1 MKKRFILAI
10 TAVFLILNC
19 FVVFAEETEDYQY
32 EVRDGKAVLTSYLGT
47 DPILEI
53 PLEIEGYTV
62 IGLEGTFKENRFV
75 QEITISDG
83 IEFLGEKTF
92 YRCRNLEVVNLPDS
106 IIEMGGNCFSES
118 AIKEIYIPS
127 GLKELPLG
135 AFSSCEELEK
145 VDFSNSNVEII
156 SQAVF
161 FNCSSLVEVN
171 IPNTVTEIGDG
182 AFGLCNSL
190 EVFIVPENIKT
201 IVYNVWPV
209 VYGNNLKLIINL
221 SNKEF
226 DRALFDN
233 KERDY
238 AWFTTEDGY
247 ELAEYLPVNSTIYR
261 RKKDSAQKYVDEYLR
276 IIENLQISMEDANTK
291 EEVKEYILSKKPTPQ
306 FSTINCEIE
315 ISSFY
320 AAKEGDEY
328 RTEGSVGYATLRI
341 KAVNSA
347 IEYDEGYS
355 YTSINIIPIPYKEEE
370 KPSEEESTD
379 GGEEETTDNNQ
390 ETTDDG
396 GEEETTDNNQE
407 TTDDGGEEGTTDNNQ
422 ETTDNGGEEE
432 TTDNNQETTDNEEE
446 STENKPDETTD
457 SSQEEETSSNN
468 DKNVIKVYFEQ
479 VLQSIPDEISM
490 KEVNAEEEA
499 SAYVKG
505 FFDETLIDKYK
516 LDISIESFR
525 DAERGTMQYPSGR
538 KGSFRIFVRSEGM
551 GDYGYKFIT
560 ITPTSYVENGKDFL
574 AEEYANRYKKVLEEV
589 YESGISMTI
598 VNTPEEAKQYIES
611 LAPNNKNENVTYEV
625 KIFVDEGSILFR
637 QAIAGTRNNKLGKNG
652 SCPVGVIIKNSL
664 CTEDVKEVREI
675 IPILATKYEGNSNSS
690 SSSDRDDEDE
700 DEDDEPYTSVVD
712 TSYKNKNTLSNLESL
727 LVSNTATVFFGNVSQ
742 VKTVEKT
749 ENGICII
756 SKNNEVI
763 FNKKDGTLAKN
774 EWQKSGDDW
783 YYFDSDCKAAKGW
796 KFLGNQWYYL
806 NDTTKK
812 MENGWLKSPVSGK
825 WYYLDLK
832 NGNMKT
838 GWQQVSSKW
847 YYMDST
853 GAMMANTITPDGYR
867 VNGNGEWIQ

>member
-1 MKKRFILAI
+1 MKRRFILAI
-10 TAVFLILNC
+10 TAIFLILNC

-32 EVRDGKAVLTSYLGT
+32 EVRDGNAVLTSYLGT
-47 DPILEI
+47 ETVVEI
-53 PLEIEGYTV
+53 PAEIEGYSV
-62 IGLEGTFKENRFV
+62 IGLEGTFKENQHIEKV
-75 QEITISDG
+75 VIPDG
-83 IEFLGEKTF
+83 IEFLGDETF
-92 YRCRNLEVVNLPDS
+92 SRCRKLYDIDLPDS
-106 IIEMGGNCFSES
+106 IQRFGWKCFQ
-118 AIKEIYIPS
+118 YS
-127 GLKELPLG
+127 GLITIKIPASIEEIGLMNFYYCESLENVNFGDSKIKKICNG
-135 AFSSCEELEK
+135 AFSFCFNLKNIELPETL
-145 VDFSNSNVEII
+145 EII
-156 SQAVF
+156 DESPF
-161 FNCSSLVEVN
+161 IN
-171 IPNTVTEIGDG
+171 
-182 AFGLCNSL
+182 CNSL
-190 EVFIVPENIKT
+190 EEFIIPK
-201 IVYNVWPV
+201 
-209 VYGNNLKLIINL
+209 NLKKINIGLSPIVTGKNLKQIVNL
-221 SNKEF
+221 SGIECDKDVFDKE
-226 DRALFDN
+226 
-233 KERDY
+233 EREY

-247 ELAEYLPVNSTIYR
+247 ELAEYLPTNSTIYR
-261 RKKDSAQKYVDEYLR
+261 REKDSSKKYLDKY
-276 IIENLQISMEDANTK
+276 LQILSEANVSMRDINT
-291 EEVKEYILSKKPTPQ
+291 EEQILEFVISKKPEPD
-306 FSTINCEIE
+306 FLSINSEIE
-315 ISSFY
+315 VRSFY
-320 AAKEGDEY
+320 AAAEGNEY
-328 RTEGSVGYATLRI
+328 TPQGFEGSALILI
-341 KAVNSA
+341 KVINSA
-347 IEYDEGYS
+347 IENDTAQEYI
-355 YTSINIIPIPYKEEE
+355 TININPIPYKEEE

-390 ETTDDG
+390 ETTD
-396 GEEETTDNNQE
+396 
-407 TTDDGGEEGTTDNNQ
+407 
-422 ETTDNGGEEE
+422 
-432 TTDNNQETTDNEEE
+432 NEEE
-446 STENKPDETTD
+446 STDNKPDETTD

-490 KEVNAEEEA
+490 KEVNTEEEA

-505 FFDETLIDKYK
+505 FFDETLIDKYN
-516 LDISIESFR
+516 LNISIESFI
-525 DAERGTMQYPSGR
+525 DAERGNMQYPSGQ

-625 KIFVDEGSILFR
+625 KIFVDEGPILFR
-637 QAIAGTRNNKLGKNG
+637 QAIAGTKNNKLGKNG
-652 SCPVGVIIKNSL
+652 SCPVGVIVKNAL
-664 CTEDVKEVREI
+664 CAEDVKEVREI
-675 IPILATKYEGNSNSS
+675 IPILATKYEENSNSS
-690 SSSDRDDEDE
+690 SSSDRDDDE
-700 DEDDEPYTSVVD
+700 DEEDEPYTSIVD
-712 TSYKNKNTLSNLESL
+712 TSYENKNTLSNLESL

-812 MENGWLKSPVSGK
+812 MEIGWLKSPASGK

-867 VNGNGEWIQ
+867 VNEKGEWVQ